1 MAIGAFRDL
10 VARYESLICNRLQS
24 EHQIAARTANTPL
37 SDILLLLVQRGR
49 ADLAEG
55 AIRRLSAIG
64 WRITPR

>member
-10 VARYESLICNRLQS
+10 VARYEFFICNRLQR
-24 EHQIAARTANTPL
+24 EHQIAAGTANTPL

-55 AIRRLSAIG
+55 VIRLSAIR